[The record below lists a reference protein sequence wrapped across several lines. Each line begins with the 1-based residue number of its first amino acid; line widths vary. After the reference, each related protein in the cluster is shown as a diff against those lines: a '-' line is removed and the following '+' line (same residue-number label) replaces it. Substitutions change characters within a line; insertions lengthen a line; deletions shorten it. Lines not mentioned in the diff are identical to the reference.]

1 MGLGVPHIPTCSPSG
16 WLDLGVVTGSTC
28 SHFKKLVSA
37 KHDSL
42 ADLFVVALTPA
53 FRNISRALG
62 EGSLLAIDVGEVE
75 LRGSIKQIRDS
86 VLDLAQTLVH
96 HDKQIVDL
104 AGLELLGQ
112 INVHG
117 LELVKEGGWV
127 KRASDVVRDSSH
139 VLKLGA
145 DNDSLKHA
153 LSLIVGRILLH
164 LHHATCVDIAQDL
177 GSILSIGLN
186 VGLGEVEAVLDG
198 AEAGLLGGTK
208 GVGKALEDSGEHSN
222 CFSFRFEI

>member
-16 WLDLGVVTGSTC
+16 WLDLGALTGSTC
-28 SHFKKLVSA
+28 GHFKKLVSA

-42 ADLFVVALTPA
+42 ADLFVVAICPA
-53 FRNISRALG
+53 SRNITPALG
-62 EGSLLAIDVGEVE
+62 EGGLLVVDEGEVE

-96 HDKQIVDL
+96 HDKQVVDL
-104 AGLELLGQ
+104 AGIELLHQ

-127 KRASDVVRDSSH
+127 KRASDVGRDSGH
-139 VLKLGA
+139 VLQLDA
-145 DNDSLKHA
+145 DNVSLNNA

-164 LHHATCVDIAQDL
+164 LHHCTYVDIAYDL
-177 GSILSIGLN
+177 GSTQSIALN

-198 AEAGLLGGTK
+198 AVGGLLGGTK
-208 GVGKALEDSGEHSN
+208 GVGKALEDSGEHSS